1 MTKKQDN
8 QDWIELCEYVKK
20 DILKYDDE
28 MKIPRYLILRLRG
41 LAKGQFLANK
51 NAKSNGDY
59 SYKTILYTF
68 KICKAKFLQCGIQY
82 KDEKHKVNTLMMF
95 IENEINDV
103 VFRLNKTKDNEDK
116 VSNLSLENQFNNGA
130 EYKRKESKTIKNLD
144 DLW

>member
-1 MTKKQDN
+1 MTKERDN

-20 DILKYDDE
+20 EVLKYNDE

-41 LAKGQFLANK
+41 LAKGQFMANK
-51 NAKSNGDY
+51 NTKAYAEY

-82 KDEKHKVNTLMMF
+82 KDEKHKINTLMMF
-95 IENEINDV
+95 VEDEINDV
-103 VFRLNKTKDNEDK
+103 VFRLNKTKDNEEK
-116 VSNLSLENQFNNGA
+116 VSNLSLENQFNAGA
-130 EYKRKESKTIKNLD
+130 EYKRKEIKTNNNLE